1 METSKCISKCIS
13 KSVSL
18 PEVLWKKAADQA
30 WTERKSLSKLVAEAV
45 ETCLKAKS
53 ERRTSND

>member
-30 WTERKSLSKLVAEAV
+30 WIERKSLSKLVA
-45 ETCLKAKS
+45 KATEDYLAKT